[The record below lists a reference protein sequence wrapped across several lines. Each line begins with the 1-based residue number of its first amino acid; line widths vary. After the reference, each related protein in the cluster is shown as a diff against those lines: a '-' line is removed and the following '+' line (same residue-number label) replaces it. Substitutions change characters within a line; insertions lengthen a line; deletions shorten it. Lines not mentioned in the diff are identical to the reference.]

1 MKTKKQSFTNIDFS
15 KPGPHGEAYMYV
27 PGAGKILLL
36 KPHELKAFLRYISSL
51 VRPRGIYAVHNGFYY
66 EAVNEVCNT
75 EEEFQQKCAEYLRIG
90 FKVHHT
96 CSKWKMTDSDN

>member
-1 MKTKKQSFTNIDFS
+1 MKTKKQSFTNIDIT
-15 KPGPHGEAYMYV
+15 KPGPNGEVWVYV
-27 PGAGKILLL
+27 PGAK
-36 KPHELKAFLRYISSL
+36 KMRMVTPRELEAFLLFCASK
-51 VRPRGIYAVHNGFYY
+51 VRPHGIYAIHNDFYY
-66 EAVNEVCNT
+66 EIVNEVCNT